1 MKNNK
6 YLNKHNKNINLD
18 EEDFNKAND
27 YYNMFISKILT
38 NKLIFYI
45 ENKWNV
51 QDSKPIINYNHLYSE
66 ILSKSFIDIINK
78 KISTSII
85 NYINKYYHFVLSS
98 NSTNNN
104 NLKIHAWIHPL
115 LDILSLDSLA
125 DILNIIEQKIKNSLK
140 NWNLNNSSDSE
151 LLINLLFPWSNLF
164 GESFW
169 KDLYK
174 KYFVPNF
181 HKMFSN
187 LYLRTDENMKD
198 IYCIQLLFNL
208 NDKRILPSKKC
219 AKIIKKYFLDKI
231 KNFIK
236 DYLRRNRDDIEKK
249 EILAKWCVD
258 AINYF
263 KTKNNIYEELKD
275 NLNFLLLIDI

>member
-1 MKNNK
+1 
-6 YLNKHNKNINLD
+6 
-18 EEDFNKAND
+18 
-27 YYNMFISKILT
+27 
-38 NKLIFYI
+38 
-45 ENKWNV
+45 
-51 QDSKPIINYNHLYSE
+51 
-66 ILSKSFIDIINK
+66 
-78 KISTSII
+78 
-85 NYINKYYHFVLSS
+85 
-98 NSTNNN
+98 
-104 NLKIHAWIHPL
+104 
-115 LDILSLDSLA
+115 
-125 DILNIIEQKIKNSLK
+125 
-140 NWNLNNSSDSE
+140 
-151 LLINLLFPWSNLF
+151 
-164 GESFW
+164 
-169 KDLYK
+169 
-174 KYFVPNF
+174 
-181 HKMFSN
+181 
-187 LYLRTDENMKD
+187 MKD